1 MNSHSATIPD
11 RIAGYFSFQENGTHF
26 KTEIVAGLSTFMT
39 MSYIIF
45 VQPAILGT
53 TGMDTNAVM
62 VATCVAS
69 ALATILMGLMA
80 NYPVALAPAMGNNGF
95 FRCHCLWCYGIFVAS
110 GPESRFHIRCTVPV
124 ADHTERLGHYH

>member
-1 MNSHSATIPD
+1 MKTYLPPVNEIERKWYLVDADD
-11 RIAGYFSFQENGTHF
+11 R
-26 KTEIVAGLSTFMT
+26 V
-39 MSYIIF
+39 
-45 VQPAILGT
+45 LGRL
-53 TGMDTNAVM
+53 
-62 VATCVAS
+62 AS
-69 ALATILMGLMA
+69 RLATILMGLMA